1 MKREYIVFHDAY
13 QHRRERMLRG
23 ETDLRRTRDARVSE
37 PDPDVLLAHP
47 GPLLEE
53 VMREFEQSPPPPKAE
68 RDEMLEEVRSA
79 FADEAAAIVDHEQ
92 LNYRRPAPE
101 DTAELDA
108 DERPDVETVHRSEPR
123 RNWRKRPRRIVT
135 RRDARRGRPKKK
147 PGTDPPA
154 E

>member
-53 VMREFEQSPPPPKAE
+53 VMREFEQSIQASDDNRQFASGSTVNYTRPP
-68 RDEMLEEVRSA
+68 V
-79 FADEAAAIVDHEQ
+79 
-92 LNYRRPAPE
+92 
-101 DTAELDA
+101 
-108 DERPDVETVHRSEPR
+108 
-123 RNWRKRPRRIVT
+123 
-135 RRDARRGRPKKK
+135 KKK
-147 PGTDPPA
+147 QRK